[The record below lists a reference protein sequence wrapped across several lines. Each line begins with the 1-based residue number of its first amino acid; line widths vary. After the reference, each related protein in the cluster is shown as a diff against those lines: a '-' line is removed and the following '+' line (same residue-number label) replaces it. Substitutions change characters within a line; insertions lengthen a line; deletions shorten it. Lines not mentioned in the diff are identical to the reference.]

1 MGWPGMS
8 PGAPAQAQRGRAP
21 VLTGRSACLADY
33 VLALEA
39 EIRTLKHKFQTLEE
53 QLGGVLEPLPAEA
66 RPPAVAWP
74 PADARP
80 PAQAVSDAA
89 AGEAL
94 ACPQHPVPAPD

>member
-66 RPPAVAWP
+66 RPPA
-74 PADARP
+74 DARP
-80 PAQAVSDAA
+80 PAQAASDAA
-89 AGEAL
+89 TGEAL

>member
-1 MGWPGMS
+1 MS

-66 RPPAVAWP
+66 RPPA
-74 PADARP
+74 DARP
-80 PAQAVSDAA
+80 PALLAA
-89 AGEAL
+89 ALRRGGRWRAAAL
-94 ACPQHPVPAPD
+94 RGACPCVWRC

>member
-66 RPPAVAWP
+66 RPPA
-74 PADARP
+74 
-80 PAQAVSDAA
+80 QAASDAA